1 MESKKIQSI
10 IDKIKTGNV
19 ILTDI
24 ELDNGVLFQ
33 FTGGYMVGY
42 FGCATVRQ
50 YVGNEPSLTLESNIW
65 GDEYLTIGFD
75 YARIKP
81 SMIRCID
88 TYQCDEPE
96 H

>member
-1 MESKKIQSI
+1 MESKKIKSI
-10 IDKIKTGNV
+10 IENINNGKS

-33 FTGGYMVGY
+33 FTGGYMVSY
-42 FGCATVRQ
+42 FGCATIRQ
-50 YVGNEPSLTLESNIW
+50 YVGTEPSIELESNIW

-88 TYQCDEPE
+88 TYQCEEPE
-96 H
+96 N

>member
-1 MESKKIQSI
+1 MESKKIKSI
-10 IDKIKTGNV
+10 IENV
-19 ILTDI
+19 NNGKSILTDI

-33 FTGGYMVGY
+33 FSGGYMTGF

-50 YVGNEPSLTLESNIW
+50 YVGNEPYLTLESNVW

-88 TYQCDEPE
+88 TYSCDEPE